1 MRAKKKI
8 SRLINI
14 VPFNLLSKSTMRR
27 NSPYSL
33 LIIFFAVSCGTS
45 YQATTLSYEGYR
57 IEKRAAVDSA
67 LVQMLQ
73 PYSATL
79 DIAMNKVIG
88 FSNNNLF
95 AKQPESALGNFMA
108 DAMKLMAEKKF
119 GKKVDAGF
127 VNQGGIRSYVPK
139 GNITVG
145 KIFEL
150 MPFDNLVVLQEL
162 KGTVLQQFLD
172 KMAADGG
179 WPVSVGLTMGI
190 KDKKAIQVRI
200 GGKPIDPEATY
211 SIANS
216 DYVANGGSDCEMLRR
231 IPRQDRGYL
240 LRDALID
247 YVTEFTKQGKPVDYT
262 IENRVV
268 YVVN

>member
-1 MRAKKKI
+1 
-8 SRLINI
+8 
-14 VPFNLLSKSTMRR
+14 MRR
-27 NSPYSL
+27 NSPYTL

-45 YQATTLSYEGYR
+45 YQATTLTYEGYR
-57 IEKRAAVDSA
+57 IEK
-67 LVQMLQ
+67 
-73 PYSATL
+73 SATADYSL
-79 DIAMNKVIG
+79 VKMLEPYAATLNITMNKVIG
-88 FSNNNLF
+88 FSNSNLF
-95 AKQPESALGNFMA
+95 AKQPESGLGNFMA

-127 VNQGGIRSYVPK
+127 VNQGGIRSYISK

-179 WPVSVGLTMGI
+179 WPVSVGVTMGI
-190 KDKKAIQVRI
+190 KNKKAIQVRI
-200 GGKPIDPEATY
+200 GGKDIDPDATY
-211 SIANS
+211 VIANS

-231 IPRQDRGYL
+231 IPKQDKGYL
-240 LRDALID
+240 VRDALID
-247 YVTEFTKQGKPVDYT
+247 YVTTFTKQGIPVDYT

-268 YVVN
+268 YVID